1 MTNIGFDRRQ
11 IQRILFA
18 GEANGVTA
26 GASATGTAD
35 AVNVIFAVVRQIVV
49 KDVGHGRNVQTTS
62 GNIGRDQDIEV
73 AAGKFFENTQTFFLR
88 HVAGQQT
95 YAMAVGGEM
104 PPDIFTTMLGI
115 GEDDGAIGPLFFQQR
130 LQQAHFSSLDG

>member
-1 MTNIGFDRRQ
+1 M
-11 IQRILFA
+11 
-18 GEANGVTA
+18 TA
-26 GASATGTAD
+26 GASATGTAN

-49 KDVGHGRNVQTTS
+49 KDVGHGRNMQATS
-62 GNIGRDQDIEV
+62 GNVSRDQNIKV
-73 AAGKFFENTQTFFLR
+73 AAGKFFENPQTFFLR

-104 PPDIFTTMLGI
+104 APDIFTTMLGI

>member
-49 KDVGHGRNVQTTS
+49 KDVSHGRN
-62 GNIGRDQDIEV
+62 
-73 AAGKFFENTQTFFLR
+73 
-88 HVAGQQT
+88 
-95 YAMAVGGEM
+95 M
-104 PPDIFTTMLGI
+104 
-115 GEDDGAIGPLFFQQR
+115 
-130 LQQAHFSSLDG
+130 